1 MTRTDHLQLYRWS
14 PEDFVDLE
22 QVNANFDALER
33 VGGNYDR
40 AAETLRHHL
49 AHDAL
54 YRYHKGML
62 APRLRDLVTVD
73 LSKPSGETEN
83 LVQLQDVYGTPMLVP
98 SIEPS
103 FSAQT
108 AELSVNPNS
117 STTVCTFTPTGYGR
131 VTSLTLPAPKS
142 ANMSDVC
149 VGIVEGS
156 NVLWES
162 EPLAFTSQQVQTVA
176 ADCPIAV
183 GHTYTVR
190 IRRTTEWGVGLWVLS
205 AGSCAVTVSG
215 SVYGEGSFTT
225 KAFSLSGGS
234 VLDLWVYYTG
244 DAPALACSLD
254 GGEWAALSLS
264 EPEAA
269 VTVEGGACLVRRCR
283 LANVDA
289 QTLRVRFTLTSSD
302 TLVRELCGA
311 LL

>member
-1 MTRTDHLQLYRWS
+1 
-14 PEDFVDLE
+14 
-22 QVNANFDALER
+22 
-33 VGGNYDR
+33 
-40 AAETLRHHL
+40 
-49 AHDAL
+49 
-54 YRYHKGML
+54 
-62 APRLRDLVTVD
+62 
-73 LSKPSGETEN
+73 
-83 LVQLQDVYGTPMLVP
+83 
-98 SIEPS
+98 
-103 FSAQT
+103 
-108 AELSVNPNS
+108 
-117 STTVCTFTPTGYGR
+117 
-131 VTSLTLPAPKS
+131 
-142 ANMSDVC
+142 MSDVC

-215 SVYGEGSFTT
+215 SVYEEGSFTT

-234 VLDLWVYYTG
+234 VLDLWVYYSG